1 MIRAF
6 RPADL
11 PRVMEIWLTANLQAH
26 PFVDEGYWRDNE
38 DIVRSMLP
46 RAEVY
51 VWEEQGE
58 LRGFVGLMEEYIAGI
73 FVDGPCRGQGGGKAL
88 LDHAKGRHDRLT
100 LQVYEKN
107 RGAVRFYLREGFRC
121 LRESVEEDSG
131 ETEYLMG
138 WEKTV

>member
-11 PRVMEIWLTANLQAH
+11 PRVMEIWLRANLQAH
-26 PFVDEGYWRDNE
+26 PFVDEEYWRGHE
-38 DIVRSMLP
+38 DEVRQMLP
-46 RAEVY
+46 QAEVY
-51 VWEEQGE
+51 VWEERSE

-73 FVDGPCRGQGGGKAL
+73 FVDGPCRGRGGGKAL
-88 LDHAKGRHDRLT
+88 LDHAKGRRDRLT

-107 RGAVRFYLREGFRC
+107 RGAVRFYLREGFRR
-121 LRESVEEDSG
+121 LQEGVEEESG